1 MKNGRNDSIPR
12 ILTLQIPKKTKMA
25 WSPMLFREQ
34 FKDWDKFIP
43 ERWIDNRIEL
53 VKQLV
58 SNNWPYLITILQI
71 LSIKIFPLKVL
82 NGVPLRPE
90 LQ

>member
-1 MKNGRNDSIPR
+1 MKNGRSDLTLK

-25 WSPMLFREQ
+25 WSPMLFQEQ

-53 VKQLV
+53 VKQ
-58 SNNWPYLITILQI
+58 
-71 LSIKIFPLKVL
+71 
-82 NGVPLRPE
+82 
-90 LQ
+90 